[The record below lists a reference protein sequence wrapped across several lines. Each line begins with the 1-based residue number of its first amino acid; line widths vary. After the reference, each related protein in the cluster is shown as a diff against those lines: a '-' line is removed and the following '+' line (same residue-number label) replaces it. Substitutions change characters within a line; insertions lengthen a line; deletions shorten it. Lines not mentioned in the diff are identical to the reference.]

1 MFWQKKEEKMFSGA
15 LFKQSM
21 KANWVKWTCVTVATC
36 AMLAIVIIVLGS
48 LAINDIRDSLKSV
61 FQDAEMQSVVQ
72 ENAIDGY
79 TLSDQTLEFENT
91 IQTNQYLTQDMAD
104 VINSVFWANAVSGY
118 DTAIDELEAD
128 GTLATEEEKE
138 AVRAELTPS
147 LAETFGGFL
156 PMLGM
161 EMSDDQLLS
170 FADCFLR
177 AYDADGRQVND
188 PSDENFVDGIKRIF
202 ENTYLNFLYDSA
214 YETEYTASFN
224 EAMAVEGTTED
235 EATLIATENALTQ
248 ASGARA
254 IAERSITTYKDPE
267 TTLPEDLSILA
278 NEIIND
284 YMFNQVYTES
294 VNGGMSDTDARTTAT
309 AVKVM
314 TNTAINTYEFYL
326 NEEDLPLEEGQTQE
340 EYAKEQATRS
350 ITDQIPEDVA
360 SALEELG
367 NMDIYGLIIGSIF
380 YQIAGLLLPMVYVIM
395 VANGLLA
402 GQVDS
407 GSMAYVLSTPIK
419 RRTVTVTQ
427 MAYLMISLF
436 CMFALV
442 TVTSVISI
450 WIVGGDAFAINFAEI
465 LLLNLGAFLTMF
477 AFSGFCFMCSAL
489 FNRTKHSLSIGGG
502 ISIFMLVCTILG
514 LFGSSVVPA
523 AMRIDA
529 MNVFNYVSII
539 TLFDT
544 VSILNGGIDFLWKFA
559 ILAGIGIITFIIGV
573 FRFDKKDL
581 PL

>member
-1 MFWQKKEEKMFSGA
+1 MFSGA

-79 TLSDQTLEFENT
+79 TLSDQTLEFEDT
-91 IQTNQYLTQDMAD
+91 IQTYITSQTASFLIGKT
-104 VINSVFWANAVSGY
+104 WTEAVSGY
-118 DTAIDELEAD
+118 DTAIEELEAD
-128 GTLATEEEKE
+128 GTPATEEEKAE
-138 AVRAELTPS
+138 VRAELTPS

-156 PMLGM
+156 PLLGM
-161 EMSDDQLLS
+161 EMTDEQMFS

-177 AYDADGRQVND
+177 AYDEDGRQVS
-188 PSDENFVDGIKRIF
+188 SDDADFADGVKRIF

-214 YETEYTASFN
+214 YQTEYDAIYQEEMAKEDAIESEVIEIAEAS
-224 EAMAVEGTTED
+224 
-235 EATLIATENALTQ
+235 ALVQ
-248 ASGARA
+248 AQGARD
-254 IAERSITTYKDPE
+254 IAEKSIETYKNPE
-267 TTLPEDLSILA
+267 ITLPEDLSILA

-314 TNTAINTYEFYL
+314 TNTAISTYEFYL

>member
-1 MFWQKKEEKMFSGA
+1 MFSGA

-79 TLSDQTLEFENT
+79 TLSDQTLEFEDMM
-91 IQTNQYLTQDMAD
+91 QTNQFLTQENASM
-104 VINSVFWANAVSGY
+104 INTLFWSNAVSGY

-128 GTLATEEEKE
+128 GTPATEEEKE

-156 PMLGM
+156 PLLGM
-161 EMSDDQLLS
+161 EMTDEQMLS

-177 AYDADGRQVND
+177 AYDEDGRQVND
-188 PSDENFVDGIKRIF
+188 PGDENFVEGIKRIF

-214 YETEYTASFN
+214 YQTEYDAIYQ
-224 EAMAVEGTTED
+224 EEMAKED
-235 EATLIATENALTQ
+235 AIESEVIE
-248 ASGARA
+248 
-254 IAERSITTYKDPE
+254 IAEASALVQAQGAYDIAEKSIETYKDPE
-267 TTLPEDLSILA
+267 ITLPEDLSILA
-278 NEIIND
+278 NEIINN

-294 VNGGMSDTDARTTAT
+294 VNGGMTDDEARTTAT

-326 NEEDLPLEEGQTQE
+326 NEENLPLEEGQTKE
-340 EYAKEQATRS
+340 EYAKEQATAS

-514 LFGSSVVPA
+514 LFGSSVVPS

-539 TLFDT
+539 TLFDS

-559 ILAGIGIITFIIGV
+559 ILAGIGIVTFIIGV

>member
-1 MFWQKKEEKMFSGA
+1 MFSGA

-79 TLSDQTLEFENT
+79 TLSDQTLEFEDT
-91 IQTNQYLTQDMAD
+91 IQTYITSQTASFLIGKT
-104 VINSVFWANAVSGY
+104 WTEAVSGY
-118 DTAIDELEAD
+118 DTAIEELEAD
-128 GTLATEEEKE
+128 GTPATEEEKAE
-138 AVRAELTPS
+138 VRAELTPS

-156 PMLGM
+156 PLLGM
-161 EMSDDQLLS
+161 EMTDEQMFS

-177 AYDADGRQVND
+177 AYDEDGRQVS
-188 PSDENFVDGIKRIF
+188 SDDADFADGVKRIF

-214 YETEYTASFN
+214 YQTEYDAIYQEEMAKEDAIESEVIEIAEAS
-224 EAMAVEGTTED
+224 
-235 EATLIATENALTQ
+235 ALVQ
-248 ASGARA
+248 AQGARD
-254 IAERSITTYKDPE
+254 IAEKSIETYKDPE
-267 TTLPEDLSILA
+267 ITLPEDLSILA

-294 VNGGMSDTDARTTAT
+294 VNGGMTDDEARTTAT

-326 NEEDLPLEEGQTQE
+326 NEENLPLEEGQTKE
-340 EYAKEQATRS
+340 EYAKEQATAS

-544 VSILNGGIDFLWKFA
+544 VSILNGTIDFLWKFA
-559 ILAGIGIITFIIGV
+559 ILAGIGIVTFIIGV

>member
-1 MFWQKKEEKMFSGA
+1 MFSGA

-91 IQTNQYLTQDMAD
+91 MLSKVDENETTLKGVWSIL
-104 VINSVFWANAVSGY
+104 VSDY

-128 GTLATEEEKE
+128 GMPATEEEKE
-138 AVRAELTPS
+138 AVRAEVIASPMFSIIINQIKNNIGIELSDEQS
-147 LAETFGGFL
+147 LI
-156 PMLGM
+156 
-161 EMSDDQLLS
+161 

-177 AYDADGRQVND
+177 AYDEDGRQVS
-188 PSDENFVDGIKRIF
+188 SDDADFADGVKRIF
-202 ENTYLNFLYDSA
+202 ENTYLNFLYDTA
-214 YETEYTASFN
+214 YQTEYDAIYQEEMAKEDAIESEVIEIAEAS
-224 EAMAVEGTTED
+224 
-235 EATLIATENALTQ
+235 ALVQ
-248 ASGARA
+248 AQGARD
-254 IAERSITTYKDPE
+254 IAEKSIETYKNPE
-267 TTLPEDLSILA
+267 ITLPEDLSILA

-314 TNTAINTYEFYL
+314 SNTAISTYEFYL

-350 ITDQIPEDVA
+350 ITDQIPENVA

-450 WIVGGDAFAINFAEI
+450 WIVGGDAFAINFTEI

>member
-91 IQTNQYLTQDMAD
+91 MLSKVDENETTLKGVWSIL
-104 VINSVFWANAVSGY
+104 VSDY

-128 GTLATEEEKE
+128 GMPATEEEKE
-138 AVRAELTPS
+138 AVRAEVIASPMFSIIINQIKNNIGIELSDEQS
-147 LAETFGGFL
+147 LI
-156 PMLGM
+156 
-161 EMSDDQLLS
+161 

-177 AYDADGRQVND
+177 AYDEDGRQVS
-188 PSDENFVDGIKRIF
+188 SDDADFVDGIKRIF

-235 EATLIATENALTQ
+235 EATLIAIENALTQ

-254 IAERSITTYKDPE
+254 IAERSIITYKDPE

-314 TNTAINTYEFYL
+314 SNTAISTYEFYL
-326 NEEDLPLEEGQTQE
+326 NEENLPLEEGQTQE

-350 ITDQIPEDVA
+350 ITDQIPENVA

-559 ILAGIGIITFIIGV
+559 ILAGIGIVTFIIGV

>member
-1 MFWQKKEEKMFSGA
+1 MFSGA

-91 IQTNQYLTQDMAD
+91 MLSKVDENETTLKGVWSIL
-104 VINSVFWANAVSGY
+104 VSDY

-128 GTLATEEEKE
+128 GMPATEEEKE
-138 AVRAELTPS
+138 AVRAEVIASPMFSIIINQIKNNIGIELSDEQS
-147 LAETFGGFL
+147 LI
-156 PMLGM
+156 
-161 EMSDDQLLS
+161 

-177 AYDADGRQVND
+177 AYDEDGRQVS
-188 PSDENFVDGIKRIF
+188 SDDSDFIDGVKRIF

-254 IAERSITTYKDPE
+254 IAERSITTYKDPA
-267 TTLPEDLSILA
+267 TTLPEDLSVLA

-284 YMFNQVYTES
+284 YLYDQVYTES

-314 TNTAINTYEFYL
+314 SNTAISTYEFYL

-350 ITDQIPEDVA
+350 ITDQIPENVA

>member
-91 IQTNQYLTQDMAD
+91 IQTFITSQTASFLIGQSWTD
-104 VINSVFWANAVSGY
+104 AVSGY

-128 GTLATEEEKE
+128 GTPATDEEKE
-138 AVRAELTPS
+138 IVRNENISNVVEAFGSVQTL
-147 LAETFGGFL
+147 LAL
-156 PMLGM
+156 
-161 EMSDDQLLS
+161 DDEQMVM
-170 FADCFLR
+170 FADAFLR
-177 AYDADGRQVND
+177 AYDADGRQVSS
-188 PSDENFVDGIKRIF
+188 SDLDFADGAKRVF

-248 ASGARA
+248 ASGARD
-254 IAERSITTYKDPE
+254 IAEKSIETYKNPE
-267 TTLPEDLSILA
+267 ITLPEDLSILA

-314 TNTAINTYEFYL
+314 SNTAISTYEFYL

>member
-1 MFWQKKEEKMFSGA
+1 MFSGA

-79 TLSDQTLEFENT
+79 TLSDQTLKFENT
-91 IQTNQYLTQDMAD
+91 IQTYITSQTASFLIGET
-104 VINSVFWANAVSGY
+104 WTEAVSGY
-118 DTAIDELEAD
+118 DTAIDELKAD
-128 GTLATEEEKE
+128 GTPATEEEKAE
-138 AVRAELTPS
+138 VRAELTPS

-156 PMLGM
+156 PLLGM

-177 AYDADGRQVND
+177 AYDEDGRQVS
-188 PSDENFVDGIKRIF
+188 SDDADFADGVKRIF

-214 YETEYTASFN
+214 YQTEYDAIYQ
-224 EAMAVEGTTED
+224 EEMAKED
-235 EATLIATENALTQ
+235 AIESEVIE
-248 ASGARA
+248 
-254 IAERSITTYKDPE
+254 IAEASALVQAQGAYDIAEKSIETYKNPE
-267 TTLPEDLSILA
+267 ITLPEDLSILA

-294 VNGGMSDTDARTTAT
+294 VNGGMTDDEARTTAT

-314 TNTAINTYEFYL
+314 TNTAISTYEFYL
-326 NEEDLPLEEGQTQE
+326 NEENLPLEEGQTKE
-340 EYAKEQATRS
+340 EYAKEQATAS

-360 SALEELG
+360 VALEELG

-514 LFGSSVVPA
+514 LFGSSVVPS

-539 TLFDT
+539 TLFDS
-544 VSILNGGIDFLWKFA
+544 VSILNGAIDYLWKFA
-559 ILAGIGIITFIIGV
+559 ILAGIGIVTFIIGV

>member
-1 MFWQKKEEKMFSGA
+1 MFSGA

-79 TLSDQTLEFENT
+79 TLSDQTLEFEDMM
-91 IQTNQYLTQDMAD
+91 QTNQFLTQENASM
-104 VINSVFWANAVSGY
+104 INTLFWSKAVSGY

-128 GTLATEEEKE
+128 GTPATEEEKAE
-138 AVRAELTPS
+138 VRAELTPS

-156 PMLGM
+156 PLLGM
-161 EMSDDQLLS
+161 EMTDEQMLS

-177 AYDADGRQVND
+177 AYDEDGRQVND
-188 PSDENFVDGIKRIF
+188 SSDENFVDGIKRIF
-202 ENTYLNFLYDSA
+202 ENTYLNFLYDTA
-214 YETEYTASFN
+214 YQTEYDAIYQEEMAKEDAIESEVIEIAEAS
-224 EAMAVEGTTED
+224 
-235 EATLIATENALTQ
+235 ALVQ
-248 ASGARA
+248 AQGARD
-254 IAERSITTYKDPE
+254 IAEKSIETYKNPE
-267 TTLPEDLSILA
+267 VTLPEDLSILA

-294 VNGGMSDTDARTTAT
+294 VNGGMTDDEARTTAT

-326 NEEDLPLEEGQTQE
+326 NEENLPLEEGQTKE
-340 EYAKEQATRS
+340 EYAKEQATAS

-514 LFGSSVVPA
+514 LFGSSVVPS

-539 TLFDT
+539 TLFDS
-544 VSILNGGIDFLWKFA
+544 VSILNGTIDFLWKFA
-559 ILAGIGIITFIIGV
+559 ILAGIGIVTFIIGV

>member
-1 MFWQKKEEKMFSGA
+1 MFSGA

-79 TLSDQTLEFENT
+79 TLSDQTLEFE
-91 IQTNQYLTQDMAD
+91 DMMLSKVDENEATLKLGW
-104 VINSVFWANAVSGY
+104 SMLVSDY
-118 DTAIDELEAD
+118 NTAIDELEAD
-128 GTLATEEEKE
+128 GTPATEEEKE
-138 AVRAELTPS
+138 AVRAEVIASPMFSMIINQIKDNIGIELSDEQS
-147 LAETFGGFL
+147 LI
-156 PMLGM
+156 
-161 EMSDDQLLS
+161 

-177 AYDADGRQVND
+177 AYDKDGRQVS
-188 PSDENFVDGIKRIF
+188 SDDADFADGVKRIF

-214 YETEYTASFN
+214 YQTEYDAIYQEEMAKEDAIESEVIEIAEAS
-224 EAMAVEGTTED
+224 
-235 EATLIATENALTQ
+235 ALVQ
-248 ASGARA
+248 AQGARA
-254 IAERSITTYKDPE
+254 IAEKSIETYKDPE
-267 TTLPEDLSILA
+267 ITLPEDLSILA

-294 VNGGMSDTDARTTAT
+294 VNGGMTDDEARTTAT

-326 NEEDLPLEEGQTQE
+326 NEEDLPLEEGQTKE
-340 EYAKEQATRS
+340 EYAKEQATAS

-514 LFGSSVVPA
+514 LFGSSVVPS

-539 TLFDT
+539 TLFDS
-544 VSILNGGIDFLWKFA
+544 VSILNGTIDFLWKFA
-559 ILAGIGIITFIIGV
+559 ILAGIGIVTFIIGV

>member
-1 MFWQKKEEKMFSGA
+1 MFSGA

-79 TLSDQTLEFENT
+79 TLSNQTLEFENT
-91 IQTNQYLTQDMAD
+91 IQTNQYLTQDNATL
-104 VINSVFWANAVSGY
+104 INMIFWSNAVSGY

-214 YETEYTASFN
+214 YETEYDAIYQEEMAKEDAIESEVIEIAEAS
-224 EAMAVEGTTED
+224 
-235 EATLIATENALTQ
+235 ALVQ
-248 ASGARA
+248 AQGARA
-254 IAERSITTYKDPE
+254 IAERSITTYKDPA
-267 TTLPEDLSILA
+267 TTLPEDLSVLA

-284 YMFNQVYTES
+284 YLYDQVYTES

-314 TNTAINTYEFYL
+314 SNTAISTYEFYL

-450 WIVGGDAFAINFAEI
+450 WIVGGNNFAINFTEI

>member
-91 IQTNQYLTQDMAD
+91 MLSKVDENETTLKGVWSIL
-104 VINSVFWANAVSGY
+104 VSDY

-128 GTLATEEEKE
+128 GMPATEEEKE
-138 AVRAELTPS
+138 AVRAEVIASPMFSIIINQIKNNIGIELSDEQS
-147 LAETFGGFL
+147 LI
-156 PMLGM
+156 
-161 EMSDDQLLS
+161 

-177 AYDADGRQVND
+177 AYDEDGRQVS
-188 PSDENFVDGIKRIF
+188 SDDADFVDGIKRIF

-248 ASGARA
+248 ASGARD
-254 IAERSITTYKDPE
+254 IAEKSIETYKNPE
-267 TTLPEDLSILA
+267 ITLPEDLSILA

-284 YMFNQVYTES
+284 YLYDQVYTES

-314 TNTAINTYEFYL
+314 SNTAISTYEFYL

>member
-1 MFWQKKEEKMFSGA
+1 MFSGA

-91 IQTNQYLTQDMAD
+91 IQTFITSQTASFLIGQSWTD
-104 VINSVFWANAVSGY
+104 AVSGY

-128 GTLATEEEKE
+128 GTPATDEEKE
-138 AVRAELTPS
+138 IVRNENISNVVEAFGSVQTL
-147 LAETFGGFL
+147 LAL
-156 PMLGM
+156 
-161 EMSDDQLLS
+161 DDEQMVM
-170 FADCFLR
+170 FADAFLR
-177 AYDADGRQVND
+177 AYDADGRQVSS
-188 PSDENFVDGIKRIF
+188 SDLDFADGAKRVF

-214 YETEYTASFN
+214 YETEYDAIYQEEMAKEDAIESEVIEIAEAS
-224 EAMAVEGTTED
+224 
-235 EATLIATENALTQ
+235 ALVQ
-248 ASGARA
+248 AQGARD
-254 IAERSITTYKDPE
+254 IAEKSIETYKNPE
-267 TTLPEDLSILA
+267 ITLPEDLSILA

-314 TNTAINTYEFYL
+314 SNTAISTYEFYL

-514 LFGSSVVPA
+514 LFGSSVVPS

-539 TLFDT
+539 TLFDS
-544 VSILNGGIDFLWKFA
+544 VSILNGTIDFLWKFA
-559 ILAGIGIITFIIGV
+559 ILAGIGIVTFIIGV

>member
-1 MFWQKKEEKMFSGA
+1 MAKEDAIESEVIEIAEASA
-15 LFKQSM
+15 L
-21 KANWVKWTCVTVATC
+21 
-36 AMLAIVIIVLGS
+36 
-48 LAINDIRDSLKSV
+48 
-61 FQDAEMQSVVQ
+61 VQ
-72 ENAIDGY
+72 A
-79 TLSDQTLEFENT
+79 Q
-91 IQTNQYLTQDMAD
+91 
-104 VINSVFWANAVSGY
+104 
-118 DTAIDELEAD
+118 
-128 GTLATEEEKE
+128 
-138 AVRAELTPS
+138 
-147 LAETFGGFL
+147 
-156 PMLGM
+156 
-161 EMSDDQLLS
+161 
-170 FADCFLR
+170 
-177 AYDADGRQVND
+177 
-188 PSDENFVDGIKRIF
+188 
-202 ENTYLNFLYDSA
+202 
-214 YETEYTASFN
+214 
-224 EAMAVEGTTED
+224 
-235 EATLIATENALTQ
+235 
-248 ASGARA
+248 GARD
-254 IAERSITTYKDPE
+254 IAEKSIETYKNPE
-267 TTLPEDLSILA
+267 ITLPEDLSILA

-314 TNTAINTYEFYL
+314 SNTAISTYEFYL

-350 ITDQIPEDVA
+350 ITDQIPENVA

-450 WIVGGDAFAINFAEI
+450 WIVGGDAFAINFTEI

>member
-1 MFWQKKEEKMFSGA
+1 MFSGA

-91 IQTNQYLTQDMAD
+91 IQTYITSQTASFLIGKT
-104 VINSVFWANAVSGY
+104 WTEAVSGY
-118 DTAIDELEAD
+118 DTAINELEAD
-128 GTLATEEEKE
+128 GTPATEEEKAE
-138 AVRAELTPS
+138 VRAELTPS

-156 PMLGM
+156 PMLNI
-161 EMSDDQLLS
+161 EMTDDQLLS

-214 YETEYTASFN
+214 YQTEYDAIYQEEMAKEDAIESEVIEIAEAS
-224 EAMAVEGTTED
+224 
-235 EATLIATENALTQ
+235 ALVQ
-248 ASGARA
+248 AQGARD
-254 IAERSITTYKDPE
+254 IAEKSIETYKDPE
-267 TTLPEDLSILA
+267 ITLPEDLSILA

-294 VNGGMSDTDARTTAT
+294 VNGGMTDDEARTTAT

-326 NEEDLPLEEGQTQE
+326 NEENLPLEEGQTKE
-340 EYAKEQATRS
+340 EYAKEQATAS

-514 LFGSSVVPA
+514 LFGSSVVPS

-539 TLFDT
+539 TLFDS

-559 ILAGIGIITFIIGV
+559 ILAGIGIVTFIIGV

>member
-1 MFWQKKEEKMFSGA
+1 MFSGA

-79 TLSDQTLEFENT
+79 TLSDQTLEFENMMLSKVDENET
-91 IQTNQYLTQDMAD
+91 TLKGVWSIL
-104 VINSVFWANAVSGY
+104 VSDY

-128 GTLATEEEKE
+128 GTPATEEEKE
-138 AVRAELTPS
+138 AVRAEVIASPMFSIIINQIKNNIGIELSDEQS
-147 LAETFGGFL
+147 LI
-156 PMLGM
+156 
-161 EMSDDQLLS
+161 

-177 AYDADGRQVND
+177 AYDEDGRQVND

-202 ENTYLNFLYDSA
+202 ENTYLNFLYDTA
-214 YETEYTASFN
+214 YQTEYDAIYQEEMAKEDAIESEVIEIAEAS
-224 EAMAVEGTTED
+224 
-235 EATLIATENALTQ
+235 ALVQ
-248 ASGARA
+248 AQGARD
-254 IAERSITTYKDPE
+254 IAEKSIETYKNPE
-267 TTLPEDLSILA
+267 ITLPEDLSILA

-294 VNGGMSDTDARTTAT
+294 VNGGMTDDEARTTAT

-326 NEEDLPLEEGQTQE
+326 NEENLPLEEGQTKE
-340 EYAKEQATRS
+340 EYAKEQATAS

-539 TLFDT
+539 TLFDS
-544 VSILNGGIDFLWKFA
+544 VSILNGTIDFLWKFA
-559 ILAGIGIITFIIGV
+559 ILAGIGIVTFIIGV

>member
-1 MFWQKKEEKMFSGA
+1 MFSGA

-91 IQTNQYLTQDMAD
+91 IQTNQYLTQDNATL
-104 VINSVFWANAVSGY
+104 INMIFWSNAVSGY

-202 ENTYLNFLYDSA
+202 ESTYLNFLYDTA
-214 YETEYTASFN
+214 YQTEYDAIYQEEMAKEDAIESEVIEIAEAS
-224 EAMAVEGTTED
+224 
-235 EATLIATENALTQ
+235 ALVQ
-248 ASGARA
+248 AQGARD
-254 IAERSITTYKDPE
+254 IAEKSIETYKNPE
-267 TTLPEDLSILA
+267 ITLPEDLSILA

-294 VNGGMSDTDARTTAT
+294 VNGGMTDDEARTTAT

-326 NEEDLPLEEGQTQE
+326 NEENLPLEEGQTKE
-340 EYAKEQATRS
+340 EYAKEQATAS

-514 LFGSSVVPA
+514 LFGSSVVPS

-539 TLFDT
+539 TLFDS
-544 VSILNGGIDFLWKFA
+544 VSILNGTIDFLWKFA
-559 ILAGIGIITFIIGV
+559 ILAGIGIVTFIIGV

>member
-1 MFWQKKEEKMFSGA
+1 MFSGA

-91 IQTNQYLTQDMAD
+91 IQTNQYLTQDNATP
-104 VINSVFWANAVSGY
+104 INMIFWSKAVSGY

-128 GTLATEEEKE
+128 GTPATEEEKE
-138 AVRAELTPS
+138 AVRAELAPS

-156 PMLGM
+156 PMLNI
-161 EMSDDQLLS
+161 EMTDDQLLS

-177 AYDADGRQVND
+177 AYDEDGRQVS
-188 PSDENFVDGIKRIF
+188 SDDADFVDGIKRIF

-214 YETEYTASFN
+214 YETEYDAIYQEEMAKEDAIESEVIEIAEAS
-224 EAMAVEGTTED
+224 
-235 EATLIATENALTQ
+235 ALVQ
-248 ASGARA
+248 AQGARA

-284 YMFNQVYTES
+284 YLYDQVYTES
-294 VNGGMSDTDARTTAT
+294 VNSGMSDTDARTTAT

-314 TNTAINTYEFYL
+314 SNTAISTYEFYL

>member
-1 MFWQKKEEKMFSGA
+1 MFSGA

-61 FQDAEMQSVVQ
+61 FRDAEMQSVVQ

-91 IQTNQYLTQDMAD
+91 MLSKVDENETTLKGVWSIL
-104 VINSVFWANAVSGY
+104 VSDY

-128 GTLATEEEKE
+128 GMPATEEEKE
-138 AVRAELTPS
+138 AVRAEVIASPMFSIIINQIKNNIGIELSDEQS
-147 LAETFGGFL
+147 LI
-156 PMLGM
+156 
-161 EMSDDQLLS
+161 

-177 AYDADGRQVND
+177 AYDEDGRQVS
-188 PSDENFVDGIKRIF
+188 SDDADFVDGIKRIF

-326 NEEDLPLEEGQTQE
+326 NEENLPLEEGQTQE

>member
-1 MFWQKKEEKMFSGA
+1 MFSGA

-91 IQTNQYLTQDMAD
+91 MLA
-104 VINSVFWANAVSGY
+104 SVDENEATLKLGWSILVSDY

-128 GTLATEEEKE
+128 GTPATEEEKE
-138 AVRAELTPS
+138 AVRAEISPMLAS
-147 LAETFGGFL
+147 LFGNFL
-156 PMLGM
+156 PNLN
-161 EMSDDQLLS
+161 MSDEQMLS

-177 AYDADGRQVND
+177 AYDEDGRQVS
-188 PSDENFVDGIKRIF
+188 SDDADFADGVKRIF

-214 YETEYTASFN
+214 YQTEYDAIYQEEMAKEEAIESEVIELAKAS
-224 EAMAVEGTTED
+224 
-235 EATLIATENALTQ
+235 ALVQ
-248 ASGARA
+248 AQGARD
-254 IAERSITTYKDPE
+254 IAEKSIETYKTPNI
-267 TTLPEDLSILA
+267 TLPEDLSILA

-294 VNGGMSDTDARTTAT
+294 VNGGMTEDDAKTTAT

-326 NEEDLPLEEGQTQE
+326 NEEDLPLEEGQTKE

-350 ITDQIPEDVA
+350 ITDQIPDNVA
-360 SALEELG
+360 VALEELG

-514 LFGSSVVPA
+514 LFGSSVVPS

-539 TLFDT
+539 TLFDS
-544 VSILNGGIDFLWKFA
+544 VSILNGTIDFLWKFA
-559 ILAGIGIITFIIGV
+559 ILAGIGIVTFIIGV

>member
-1 MFWQKKEEKMFSGA
+1 MFSGA

-79 TLSDQTLEFENT
+79 TLSDQTLEFEDT
-91 IQTNQYLTQDMAD
+91 IQTYITSQTASFLIGKT
-104 VINSVFWANAVSGY
+104 WTEAVSGY
-118 DTAIDELEAD
+118 DTAIEELEAD
-128 GTLATEEEKE
+128 GTPATEEEKAE
-138 AVRAELTPS
+138 VRAELTPS

-156 PMLGM
+156 PLLGM
-161 EMSDDQLLS
+161 EMTDEQMLS

-177 AYDADGRQVND
+177 AYDEDGRQVS
-188 PSDENFVDGIKRIF
+188 SDDADFADGVKRIF

-214 YETEYTASFN
+214 YQTEYDAIYQEEMAKEDAIESEVIEIAEAS
-224 EAMAVEGTTED
+224 
-235 EATLIATENALTQ
+235 ALVQ
-248 ASGARA
+248 AQGARD
-254 IAERSITTYKDPE
+254 IAEKSIETYKNPE
-267 TTLPEDLSILA
+267 ITLPEDLSILA

-314 TNTAINTYEFYL
+314 SNTAISTYEFYL

-514 LFGSSVVPA
+514 LFGSSVVPS

-539 TLFDT
+539 TLFDS
-544 VSILNGGIDFLWKFA
+544 VSILNGTIDFLWKFA
-559 ILAGIGIITFIIGV
+559 ILAGIGIVTFIIGV

>member
-1 MFWQKKEEKMFSGA
+1 MFSGA

-91 IQTNQYLTQDMAD
+91 IQTNQYLTQDNATL
-104 VINSVFWANAVSGY
+104 INMIFWSNAVSGY

-202 ENTYLNFLYDSA
+202 ENTYLNFLYDTA
-214 YETEYTASFN
+214 YQTEYDAIYQEEMAKEDAIESEVIEIAEAS
-224 EAMAVEGTTED
+224 
-235 EATLIATENALTQ
+235 ALVQ
-248 ASGARA
+248 AQGARA

-314 TNTAINTYEFYL
+314 SNTAISTYEFYL

-450 WIVGGDAFAINFAEI
+450 WIVGGDAFAINFTEI

>member
-1 MFWQKKEEKMFSGA
+1 MYFSKA

-21 KANWVKWTCVTVATC
+21 KANWVKWVCVTVATC
-36 AMLAIVIIVLGS
+36 VMLAIVIIVLGS

-91 IQTNQYLTQDMAD
+91 IQTNQYLTQDNATL
-104 VINSVFWANAVSGY
+104 INMIFWSNAVSGY

-177 AYDADGRQVND
+177 VYDADGRQVND

-284 YMFNQVYTES
+284 YLYDQVYTES

-314 TNTAINTYEFYL
+314 SNTAISTYEFYL

-350 ITDQIPEDVA
+350 ITDQIPENVA

-380 YQIAGLLLPMVYVIM
+380 YRIAGLLLPMVFVIM

-407 GSMAYVLSTPIK
+407 GSMAYVLSTPTK
-419 RRTVTVTQ
+419 RRTVACTQ
-427 MAYLMISLF
+427 MAYLMISLLA
-436 CMFALV
+436 MFLLV

-450 WIVGGDAFAINFAEI
+450 WIVGGNNFAINFAEI
-465 LLLNLGAFLTMF
+465 CLFNLGAFLTMF
-477 AFSGFCFMCSAL
+477 AFAGYCFMCSAI
-489 FNRTKHSLSIGGG
+489 FNRSKYSMSIGGG
-502 ISIFMLVCTILG
+502 LSIFMLVCTILG
-514 LFGSSVVPA
+514 LFGSNVVPS

-529 MNVFNYVSII
+529 MNVFNYFSII
-539 TLFDT
+539 SLFDT
-544 VSILNGGIDFLWKFA
+544 VSILNGSIAFAWKFA
-559 ILAGIGIITFIIGV
+559 ILAGIAIVTFIIGV
-573 FRFDKKDL
+573 FRFEKKDL

>member
-1 MFWQKKEEKMFSGA
+1 MFSGA

-91 IQTNQYLTQDMAD
+91 MLSKVDENETTLKGVWSIL
-104 VINSVFWANAVSGY
+104 VSDY

-128 GTLATEEEKE
+128 GMPATEEEKE
-138 AVRAELTPS
+138 AVRAEVIASPMFSIIINQIKNNIGIELSDEQS
-147 LAETFGGFL
+147 LI
-156 PMLGM
+156 
-161 EMSDDQLLS
+161 

-202 ENTYLNFLYDSA
+202 ESTYLNFLYDTA
-214 YETEYTASFN
+214 YQTEYDAIYQEEMAKEDAIESEVIEIAEAS
-224 EAMAVEGTTED
+224 
-235 EATLIATENALTQ
+235 ALVQ
-248 ASGARA
+248 AQGARD
-254 IAERSITTYKDPE
+254 IAEKSIETYKNPE
-267 TTLPEDLSILA
+267 ITLPEDLSILA

-314 TNTAINTYEFYL
+314 SNTAISTYEFYL

>member
-1 MFWQKKEEKMFSGA
+1 MFSGA

-91 IQTNQYLTQDMAD
+91 MLSKVDENETTLKGVWSIL
-104 VINSVFWANAVSGY
+104 VSDY

-128 GTLATEEEKE
+128 GMPATEEEKE
-138 AVRAELTPS
+138 AVRAEVIASPMFSIIINQIKNNIGIELSDEQS
-147 LAETFGGFL
+147 LI
-156 PMLGM
+156 
-161 EMSDDQLLS
+161 

-177 AYDADGRQVND
+177 AYDEDGRQVS
-188 PSDENFVDGIKRIF
+188 SDDADFVDGIKRIF
-202 ENTYLNFLYDSA
+202 ESTYLNFLYDTA
-214 YETEYTASFN
+214 YQTEYDAIYQEEMAKEDAIESEVIEIAEAS
-224 EAMAVEGTTED
+224 
-235 EATLIATENALTQ
+235 ALVQ
-248 ASGARA
+248 AQGARD
-254 IAERSITTYKDPE
+254 IAEKSIETYKDPE

-314 TNTAINTYEFYL
+314 SNTAINTYEFYL

-559 ILAGIGIITFIIGV
+559 ILAGIGIVTFIIGV

>member
-1 MFWQKKEEKMFSGA
+1 MFSGA

-79 TLSDQTLEFENT
+79 TLSDQTLEFENMMLSKVDENET
-91 IQTNQYLTQDMAD
+91 TLKGVWSIL
-104 VINSVFWANAVSGY
+104 VSDY

-128 GTLATEEEKE
+128 GMPATEEEKE
-138 AVRAELTPS
+138 AVRAEVIASPMFSIIINQIKNNIGIELSDEQS
-147 LAETFGGFL
+147 LI
-156 PMLGM
+156 
-161 EMSDDQLLS
+161 

-177 AYDADGRQVND
+177 AYDEDGRQVND

-202 ENTYLNFLYDSA
+202 ENTYLNFLYDTA
-214 YETEYTASFN
+214 YQTEYDAIYQEEMAKEDAIESEVIEIAEAS
-224 EAMAVEGTTED
+224 
-235 EATLIATENALTQ
+235 ALVQ
-248 ASGARA
+248 AQGARD
-254 IAERSITTYKDPE
+254 IAEKSIETYKNPE
-267 TTLPEDLSILA
+267 ITLPEDLSILA

-294 VNGGMSDTDARTTAT
+294 VNGGMTDDEARTTAT

-326 NEEDLPLEEGQTQE
+326 NEENLPLEEGQTKE
-340 EYAKEQATRS
+340 EYAKEQATAS

-514 LFGSSVVPA
+514 LFGSSVVPS

-539 TLFDT
+539 TLFDS
-544 VSILNGGIDFLWKFA
+544 VSILNGTIDFLWKFA
-559 ILAGIGIITFIIGV
+559 ILAGIGIVTFIIGV

>member
-1 MFWQKKEEKMFSGA
+1 MYFSKA

-21 KANWVKWTCVTVATC
+21 KANWVKWVCVTVATC
-36 AMLAIVIIVLGS
+36 VMLAIVIIVLGS

-91 IQTNQYLTQDMAD
+91 IQTNQYLTQDNATL
-104 VINSVFWANAVSGY
+104 INMIFWSNAVSGY

-177 AYDADGRQVND
+177 VYDADGRQVND

-284 YMFNQVYTES
+284 YLYDQVYTES

-314 TNTAINTYEFYL
+314 SNTAISTYEFYL

-350 ITDQIPEDVA
+350 ITDQIPENVA

-407 GSMAYVLSTPIK
+407 GSMAYVLSTPTK
-419 RRTVTVTQ
+419 RRTVACTQ
-427 MAYLMISLF
+427 MAYLMISLLA
-436 CMFALV
+436 MFLLV
-442 TVTSVISI
+442 TITSVVSI
-450 WIVGGDAFAINFAEI
+450 WVVGGNDFAINFAEI
-465 LLLNLGAFLTMF
+465 CFFNLGAFLTMF
-477 AFSGFCFMCSAL
+477 AFAGYCFMCSAI
-489 FNRTKHSLSIGGG
+489 FNRSKYSMSIGGG
-502 ISIFMLVCTILG
+502 LSIFMLVCTILG
-514 LFGSSVVPA
+514 LFGSNVVPS

-529 MNVFNYVSII
+529 MNVFNYFSII
-539 TLFDT
+539 SLFDT
-544 VSILNGGIDFLWKFA
+544 VSILNGSIAFAWKFA
-559 ILAGIGIITFIIGV
+559 ILAGIAIVTFIIGV
-573 FRFDKKDL
+573 FRFEKKDL

>member
-1 MFWQKKEEKMFSGA
+1 MFSGA

-91 IQTNQYLTQDMAD
+91 MLSKVDENETTLKGVWSIL
-104 VINSVFWANAVSGY
+104 VSDY

-128 GTLATEEEKE
+128 GMPATEEEKE
-138 AVRAELTPS
+138 AVRAEVIASPMFSIIINQIKNNIGIELSDEQS
-147 LAETFGGFL
+147 LI
-156 PMLGM
+156 
-161 EMSDDQLLS
+161 

-177 AYDADGRQVND
+177 AYDEDGRQVS
-188 PSDENFVDGIKRIF
+188 SDDADFVDGIKRIF
-202 ENTYLNFLYDSA
+202 ESTYLNFLYDTA
-214 YETEYTASFN
+214 YQTEYDAIYQEEMAKEDAIESEVIEIAEAS
-224 EAMAVEGTTED
+224 
-235 EATLIATENALTQ
+235 ALVQ
-248 ASGARA
+248 AQGARD
-254 IAERSITTYKDPE
+254 IAEKSIETYKDPE

-314 TNTAINTYEFYL
+314 SNTAISTYEFYL

-350 ITDQIPEDVA
+350 ITDQIPENVA

>member
-91 IQTNQYLTQDMAD
+91 MLSKVDENETTLKGVWSIL
-104 VINSVFWANAVSGY
+104 VSDY

-128 GTLATEEEKE
+128 GMPATEEEKE
-138 AVRAELTPS
+138 AVRAEVIASPMFSIIINQIKNNIGIELSDEQS
-147 LAETFGGFL
+147 LI
-156 PMLGM
+156 
-161 EMSDDQLLS
+161 

-202 ENTYLNFLYDSA
+202 ESTYLNFLYDTA
-214 YETEYTASFN
+214 YQTEYDAIYQEEMAKEDAIESEVIEIAEAS
-224 EAMAVEGTTED
+224 
-235 EATLIATENALTQ
+235 ALVQ
-248 ASGARA
+248 AQGARD
-254 IAERSITTYKDPE
+254 IAEKSIETYKNPE
-267 TTLPEDLSILA
+267 ITLPEDLSILA

-314 TNTAINTYEFYL
+314 SNTAISTYEFYL

>member
-1 MFWQKKEEKMFSGA
+1 MFSGA

-79 TLSDQTLEFENT
+79 TLSDQTLEFEDMM
-91 IQTNQYLTQDMAD
+91 QTNQFLTQENASM
-104 VINSVFWANAVSGY
+104 INTLFWSNAVSGY

-128 GTLATEEEKE
+128 GTPATEEEKE

-156 PMLGM
+156 PLLGM
-161 EMSDDQLLS
+161 EMTDEQMLS

-177 AYDADGRQVND
+177 AYDEDGRQVND
-188 PSDENFVDGIKRIF
+188 PSDENFVEGIKRIF
-202 ENTYLNFLYDSA
+202 ENTYLNFLYDTA
-214 YETEYTASFN
+214 YQTEYDAIYQEEMAKEDAIESEVIEIAEAS
-224 EAMAVEGTTED
+224 
-235 EATLIATENALTQ
+235 ALVQ
-248 ASGARA
+248 AQGARD
-254 IAERSITTYKDPE
+254 IAEKSIETYKDPE
-267 TTLPEDLSILA
+267 ITLPEDLSILA

-294 VNGGMSDTDARTTAT
+294 VNGGMTDDEARTTAT

-326 NEEDLPLEEGQTQE
+326 NEENLPLEEGQTKE
-340 EYAKEQATRS
+340 EYAKEQATAS

-360 SALEELG
+360 VALEELG

-477 AFSGFCFMCSAL
+477 AFAGFCFMCSAL

-514 LFGSSVVPA
+514 LFGSSVVPS

-539 TLFDT
+539 SLFDT
-544 VSILNGGIDFLWKFA
+544 VSILNGGIDYLWKFA
-559 ILAGIGIITFIIGV
+559 ILAGIGIVTFIIGV